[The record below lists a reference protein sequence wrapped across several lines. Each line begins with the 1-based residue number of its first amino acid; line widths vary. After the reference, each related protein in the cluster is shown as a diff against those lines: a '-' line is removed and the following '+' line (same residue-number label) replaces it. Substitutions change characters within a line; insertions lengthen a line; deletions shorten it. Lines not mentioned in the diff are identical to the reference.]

1 MKPLENELDWD
12 APDLS
17 DEDVAFPANDDF
29 TFGSGDLEGD
39 LGEEV
44 TLDSLDSF
52 ETLDEAPLPN
62 FDDAY
67 ASPAPAQTFS
77 FMPGGPMGDQPIPR
91 IRIRA
96 SFDRPEIANLLQQ
109 VATDR
114 RLAKTEF
121 EMEPGG
127 IDAATAYCAANSSPN
142 LIILDTLATPTE
154 LLTKLDRLAE
164 HVEEGSKVVIIGAA
178 NDIGLFRELMSRG
191 VSEYL
196 VPPLQP
202 LQIIR
207 AISALYVNPDKP
219 FAGKVVSV
227 VGAKG
232 GVGASTIAHNLAWLI
247 AERFRAN
254 TTMVDLDLSFGTGA
268 LDFNQE
274 PQQTVAEA
282 LLSPDRVDE
291 VFLDRLLMRQT
302 ERLMLFCA
310 PATLDREFE
319 IDPEAF
325 ETVIDRVRRSAPFV
339 VLDLPHIWTPWMR
352 QTLLSSD
359 EVIVIA
365 TPELASLRNA
375 KNMIDRVKSARPHDQ
390 PPIVVL
396 NMTGVAKR
404 PEIPVKDFGEALGIE
419 PSLVI
424 PFDPQVFGMAAN
436 NGQMLGEL
444 AAAAKIA
451 GTLEELAA
459 RLCGRQVVV
468 KKKSS
473 ISERLPFLKR

>member
-1 MKPLENELDWD
+1 MKPLEEEDVWGTPEFAED
-12 APDLS
+12 DLS
-17 DEDVAFPANDDF
+17 FPANDDF
-29 TFGSGDLEGD
+29 TFGSGELEGGFPAD
-39 LGEEV
+39 FNDDALLKSLQDEPLPEV
-44 TLDSLDSF
+44 IH
-52 ETLDEAPLPN
+52 APLE
-62 FDDAY
+62 
-67 ASPAPAQTFS
+67 PAAAAQTFA
-77 FMPGGPMGDQPIPR
+77 FMPGGGIGDQPIPR

-96 SFDRPEIANLLQQ
+96 FFDRPEIANLLQQ
-109 VATDR
+109 VSVDR

-127 IDAATAYCAANSSPN
+127 IDAAIAHCASGPSPN
-142 LIILDTLATPTE
+142 LLLLDTTATPTE

-207 AISALYVNPDKP
+207 AISSLYVNPEKP
-219 FAGKVVSV
+219 FAGKVISV

-232 GVGASTIAHNLAWLI
+232 GVGASTVAHNLAWLI
-247 AERFRAN
+247 AERFQAN

-274 PQQTVAEA
+274 PQQSVAEA

-310 PATLDREFE
+310 PATLEREFE

-325 ETVIDRVRRSAPFV
+325 EIVIDRVRRSAPFV
-339 VLDLPHIWTPWMR
+339 VLDMPHVWTPWVR
-352 QTLLSSD
+352 QTLLSTD
-359 EVIVIA
+359 EVVVVA

-375 KNMIDRVKSARPHDQ
+375 KNMIDRIKNARPHDQ

-396 NMTGVAKR
+396 NMTGIAKR

-419 PSLVI
+419 PSVVL
-424 PFDPQVFGMAAN
+424 PFEPQMFGMAAN
-436 NGQMLGEL
+436 NGQMIGEM
-444 AAAAKIA
+444 AAASKTGIA
-451 GTLEELAA
+451 LEELAA
-459 RLCGRQVVV
+459 RLCGRQVVA

-473 ISERLPFLKR
+473 LIERLPMLKR

>member
-1 MKPLENELDWD
+1 MKPLEHEDDWGGPELADE
-12 APDLS
+12 DLS
-17 DEDVAFPANDDF
+17 FPANDDF
-29 TFGSGDLEGD
+29 TFGSGDIEGD
-39 LGEEV
+39 LSDEALLKSLQAMEE
-44 TLDSLDSF
+44 
-52 ETLDEAPLPN
+52 EAPLPD
-62 FDDAY
+62 FEPEEH
-67 ASPAPAQTFS
+67 ASATATQTFAFS
-77 FMPGGPMGDQPIPR
+77 HGGAVGDQPIPR
-91 IRIRA
+91 IRVRCF
-96 SFDRPEIANLLQQ
+96 FDRPDVANVLGQ
-109 VATDR
+109 VGADR

-127 IDAATAYCAANSSPN
+127 IDGAIAYCASNASPN
-142 LIILDTLATPTE
+142 LILLDTTATPTE

-196 VPPLQP
+196 VAPLQP

-207 AISALYVNPDKP
+207 AISALYVNPEKP
-219 FAGKVVSV
+219 FAGKVISV

-232 GVGASTIAHNLAWLI
+232 GVGASTVAHNLAWMI
-247 AERFRAN
+247 AERFQAN

-339 VLDLPHIWTPWMR
+339 VLDMPHVWSPWVR
-352 QTLLSSD
+352 QTLLSAD
-359 EVIVIA
+359 DVVVVA

-375 KNMIDRVKSARPHDQ
+375 KNMIDRVKNARPHDA
-390 PPIVVL
+390 PPTVVL

-419 PSLVI
+419 PSVVL
-424 PFDPQVFGMAAN
+424 PFEPQVFGMAAN
-436 NGQMLGEL
+436 NGQMIGEM
-444 AAAAKIA
+444 AAASKTGMA
-451 GTLEELAA
+451 LEELAA
-459 RLCGRQVVV
+459 RLCGRQVTV

-473 ISERLPFLKR
+473 LIERLPILKR

>member
-52 ETLDEAPLPN
+52 ETLNEAPLPN

-247 AERFRAN
+247 AERFQAN

-404 PEIPVKDFGEALGIE
+404 PEIPVKDFSEALGIE

-473 ISERLPFLKR
+473 IGERLPFLKR

>member
-1 MKPLENELDWD
+1 MKPLEEEDVWGTTEFTED
-12 APDLS
+12 DLS
-17 DEDVAFPANDDF
+17 FPANDDF
-29 TFGSGDLEGD
+29 TFGSGDLEGEFPAELSD
-39 LGEEV
+39 DAL
-44 TLDSLDSF
+44 LKSLQ
-52 ETLDEAPLPN
+52 DEPLPT
-62 FDDAY
+62 FTETTAEV
-67 ASPAPAQTFS
+67 APVAPQTFA
-77 FMPGGPMGDQPIPR
+77 FMPGGAMGDQPIPR

-96 SFDRPEIANLLQQ
+96 FSDRPEIANLLQQ
-109 VATDR
+109 VAADR

-121 EMEPGG
+121 DMEPGG
-127 IDAATAYCAANSSPN
+127 IDGAIAYCAGNSSPN
-142 LIILDTLATPTE
+142 LLLLDTTATPTE

-202 LQIIR
+202 LQVIR
-207 AISALYVNPDKP
+207 AISSLYVNPEKP
-219 FAGKVVSV
+219 FAGKVISI

-232 GVGASTIAHNLAWLI
+232 GVGASTVAHNLAWLI
-247 AERFRAN
+247 AERFQAN

-282 LLSPDRVDE
+282 LLAPDRVDE

-310 PATLDREFE
+310 PATLEREFE
-319 IDPEAF
+319 IDPESF
-325 ETVIDRVRRSAPFV
+325 EIVIDRVRRSAPFV
-339 VLDLPHIWTPWMR
+339 VLDMPHVWTPWVR
-352 QTLLSSD
+352 QTLLATD
-359 EVIVIA
+359 EVVVVA

-375 KNMIDRVKSARPHDQ
+375 KNMIDRIKNARPHDQ

-419 PSLVI
+419 PSVVL
-424 PFDPQVFGMAAN
+424 PFEPQLFGMAAN
-436 NGQMLGEL
+436 NGQMIGEM
-444 AAAAKIA
+444 AAASKTGVA
-451 GTLEELAA
+451 LEELAA
-459 RLCGRQVVV
+459 RLCGRQVAP

-473 ISERLPFLKR
+473 IIERLPILKR